1 MTRVKNFEIARLFYE
16 IAALLDAR
24 QESRFR
30 IRAYQRAAQ
39 TLETLGE
46 DGLPRDAAAR
56 EQFEA
61 TLGELVDLA
70 RPVPVAA

>member
-1 MTRVKNFEIARLFYE
+1 MAHVKNFEIARLFYE

-39 TLETLGE
+39 TLETLSE
-46 DGLPRDAAAR
+46 DITVVAAR
-56 EQFEA
+56 
-61 TLGELVDLA
+61 GGRVGHA
-70 RPVPVAA
+70 RPSTWHARSPRRSWRS